1 MSMLILF
8 KTPYLQVLDERNLVR
23 EFNDILGDSLG
34 LLGERWQND
43 TV

>member
-8 KTPYLQVLDERNLVR
+8 KTPYLQVERNLVR